1 MSSFEAVDIEGIY
14 RDHLL
19 NENEINGLNEDKNI
33 KKL

>member
-19 NENEINGLNEDKNI
+19 NENEINEMNYLEKGE
-33 KKL
+33 